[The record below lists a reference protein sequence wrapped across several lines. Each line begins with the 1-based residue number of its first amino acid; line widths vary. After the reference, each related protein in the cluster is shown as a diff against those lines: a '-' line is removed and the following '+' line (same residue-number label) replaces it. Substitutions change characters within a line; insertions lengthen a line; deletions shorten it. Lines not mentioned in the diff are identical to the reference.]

1 MRFCF
6 RQVFSL
12 ILGALVLAILVFV
25 LLFTGLITLIPTAVS
40 GFVFFTLVSALA
52 GGGLLVLTTSVLQA
66 DRTPALINAWLCCGD
81 LAGVAAIG
89 AIFSSLITS
98 LTVSLGIGLYI
109 GVALVFFFL
118 FLFFGSL
125 LCLLRRYVTTC
136 NNCNR

>member
-6 RQVFSL
+6 RQIFGLV
-12 ILGALVLAILVFV
+12 LGALALAILAFV
-25 LLFTGLITLIPTAVS
+25 LLFTGLITLVPAAAS
-40 GFVFFTLVSALA
+40 GFVFFTLVSVLA
-52 GGGLLVLTTSVLQA
+52 GGGLLALITAVLQA
-66 DRTPALINAWLCCGD
+66 DRSPALINAWMCCGD

-89 AIFSSLITS
+89 AIFTSLITS

-118 FLFFGSL
+118 FLFLGSL